1 MRLIIVKSLLFLL
14 ALLVAVIL
22 VAPQVDL
29 DPILPAKQAG
39 SLMALLLILA
49 VVTRAASPLAL
60 SSLTASR
67 YHRESIISG
76 SRGSTFF
83 PLRC

>member
-1 MRLIIVKSLLFLL
+1 MRLIMVKLLLFLL

-29 DPILPAKQAG
+29 DPILPVQQAG
-39 SLMALLLILA
+39 YLVALLLLLT
-49 VVTRAASPLAL
+49 VVTRSTSPLAL
-60 SSLTASR
+60 SSLTAHR
-67 YHRESIISG
+67 YKSESIVSG
-76 SRGSTFF
+76 IPGLTLL

>member
-1 MRLIIVKSLLFLL
+1 MLLFLL

-29 DPILPAKQAG
+29 DPSLPVQQAG
-39 SLMALLLILA
+39 YLVALLLILA
-49 VVTRAASPLAL
+49 VVALSASPLAL
-60 SSLTASR
+60 SSLTAHR
-67 YHRESIISG
+67 YNSESTISHSPG
-76 SRGSTFF
+76 FTLL